1 MVQAGNRSAEGLLR
15 QLHAEPTYQC
25 RWLQHARGR
34 GGPRWEAQASA
45 HHQWQNVSSATSCII
60 LQLLYICMPCT
71 LVYVG
76 VSNRLKAWWHDSCAL
91 YGRSASTSSKQ
102 SAHGSHHYPRSWNR
116 QARWHLLHYRA
127 VSFLNICVQIYGT
140 WMEWLSFSSVPFK
153 VQASEFKPWFAF
165 FAEKKTTWHYCILW
179 TTNGSA
185 FLVSSSRIFFLL
197 WTFRVEKFNYESH
210 RSRAR

>member
-1 MVQAGNRSAEGLLR
+1 MFAVQIISACMESHVDSRSRGPSGKPISWRAASTTTRWTHVPMQVTSTCSRTWWSSMGSTGECSPSMAKR
-15 QLHAEPTYQC
+15 EFSNKLHYP
-25 RWLQHARGR
+25 
-34 GGPRWEAQASA
+34 
-45 HHQWQNVSSATSCII
+45 SATVH
-60 LQLLYICMPCT
+60 MPCT

-76 VSNRLKAWWHDSCAL
+76 VSNRLKAWRHDSCAL

-116 QARWHLLHYRA
+116 QTRWHLLHYLA

-165 FAEKKTTWHYCILW
+165 FAEKKQQRDITV
-179 TTNGSA
+179 
-185 FLVSSSRIFFLL
+185 FLDDK
-197 WTFRVEKFNYESH
+197 W
-210 RSRAR
+210 